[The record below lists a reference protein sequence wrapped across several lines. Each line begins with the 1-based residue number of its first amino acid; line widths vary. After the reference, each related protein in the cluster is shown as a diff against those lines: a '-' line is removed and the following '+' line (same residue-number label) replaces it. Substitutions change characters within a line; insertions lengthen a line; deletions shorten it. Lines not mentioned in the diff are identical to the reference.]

1 MLLNCPVTDADKGKV
16 VSTLIGGIKGHGIG
30 KVRGMVVQPL
40 DFQIIDAHLAASA
53 YGGLP
58 KAFAANVQHVW
69 FLCNDNLCFNIGFV
83 MFLLFPFL

>member
-1 MLLNCPVTDADKGKV
+1 VTNADKGKV
-16 VSTLIGGIKGHGIG
+16 FSISIGGIKGHGIG
-30 KVRGMVVQPL
+30 KVRGMVDRPL
-40 DFQIIDAHLAASA
+40 DFRIIDVRLATNA

-58 KAFAANVQHVW
+58 KAFAADVQHVW